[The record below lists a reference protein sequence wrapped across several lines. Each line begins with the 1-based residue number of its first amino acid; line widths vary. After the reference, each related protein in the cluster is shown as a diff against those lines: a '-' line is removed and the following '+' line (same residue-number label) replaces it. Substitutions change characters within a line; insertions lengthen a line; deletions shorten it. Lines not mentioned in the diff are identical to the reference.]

1 MEEGNDGIVQ
11 EFTLWKS
18 GGQRVILK
26 VHLLMYIYFLQLL
39 DPDYQETPLF
49 KKKNPLIIPI
59 FVVLLSV
66 LRFEYEMHCTC

>member
-26 VHLLMYIYFLQLL
+26 VHLLMYIYFLQHP

-49 KKKNPLIIPI
+49 KKNPTHYPHLCCFIK
-59 FVVLLSV
+59 
-66 LRFEYEMHCTC
+66 CTEI

>member
-26 VHLLMYIYFLQLL
+26 VHLLMYIYIIYNFLIQIIKRPPYL
-39 DPDYQETPLF
+39 
-49 KKKNPLIIPI
+49 KKNPLIITI